1 MSITSLII
9 FLTTGIQSGW
19 IANIFTRNKNSKL
32 LTSLIFG
39 VTGAVFGGIILA
51 FEYPHSESII
61 SLILA
66 STIGAISLLFVVNIF
81 NLKNV
86 TLNSCITNF
95 RALLTH
101 LFCSI
106 FANNK

>member
-19 IANIFTRNKNSKL
+19 VANIFTRNKNSKL
-32 LTSLIFG
+32 LTSFILG
-39 VTGAVFGGIILA
+39 VTGATLGGIILA
-51 FEYPHSESII
+51 FEYPHSENII
-61 SLILA
+61 SLIIA
-66 STIGAISLLFVVNIF
+66 STMGAVSLLLVVSIF

-106 FANNK
+106 FVSNK